1 MTAAAIDARRARRR
15 ALLSRL
21 GGGALRV
28 LARTWRIRY
37 VNRAP
42 LDALRA
48 ARQPVI
54 FMLWHG
60 DMLPL
65 LWVQRRQGI
74 TVLISEHGDGEIIA
88 RVAMS
93 LGYKTVR
100 GSSSRGADRA
110 LLGMCRAIDEGGDGA
125 FTPDGPRGPAHTFAP
140 GVLIV
145 SQRTRAPVIPI
156 SAGASRAWRLSS
168 WDKFLI
174 PKPFARVT
182 IAYGTPT
189 VAQAASAREAVSQA
203 PRFTE
208 LLDQARAAA
217 NRD

>member
-1 MTAAAIDARRARRR
+1 MTAAAMDARRARRR
-15 ALLSRL
+15 ALVSWL
-21 GGGALRV
+21 GGSVLRV

-48 ARQPVI
+48 ARTPVI

-60 DMLPL
+60 ELLPL

-74 TVLISEHGDGEIIA
+74 TVLISEHGDGELIA

-110 LLGMCRAIDEGGDGA
+110 LLGMCRAVDEGGDGA

-145 SQRTRAPVIPI
+145 SQRTGAPVIPI
-156 SAGASRAWRLSS
+156 SAAASRAWRLSS
-168 WDKFLI
+168 WDTFLI

-189 VAQAASAREAVSQA
+189 IAHAATAREAVSQA
-203 PRFTE
+203 PKFTDLME
-208 LLDQARAAA
+208 QTSAAA

>member
-1 MTAAAIDARRARRR
+1 MTGAERRAAKRARRNVL
-15 ALLSRL
+15 ASRL
-21 GGGALRV
+21 GGVLLRV

-37 VNRAP
+37 VNREP
-42 LDALRA
+42 VDALHRA
-48 ARQPVI
+48 ARPVV
-54 FMLWHG
+54 MVLWHG
-60 DMLPL
+60 ELLPL
-65 LWVQRRQGI
+65 LWTERVRGL

-110 LLGMCRAIDEGGDGA
+110 LLGMCRVVDEGGDGA

-145 SQRTRAPVIPI
+145 SQRTGAPVIPI

-182 IAYGTPT
+182 IAYGPPT
-189 VAQAASAREAVSQA
+189 IADAATAREAVSQA
-203 PRFTE
+203 PRFAE
-208 LLDQARAAA
+208 LIDQASAAA
-217 NRD
+217 KP